1 MSRQA
6 LVDVPRQ
13 DEHMAESHDEAPPR
27 NSDAERPRNSSP
39 RKRSD
44 ARAAAAIYRMH
55 HADKERLR
63 SEAAAAGLTMQQ
75 LFELRMFGE
84 ARPVGPFGRTRKLN
98 NPEKAE
104 ELPLAG

>member
-6 LVDVPRQ
+6 LVDVQRQ
-13 DEHMAESHDEAPPR
+13 DEHMAESHDEDPPR
-27 NSDAERPRNSSP
+27 NPDAGRPRNASA

-44 ARAAAAIYRMH
+44 AREIAAIYRMH
-55 HADKERLR
+55 RADKERLR
-63 SEAAAAGLTMQQ
+63 CEAAAAGLTMQR

-84 ARPVGPFGRTRKLN
+84 ARPSYGRPRKLN

>member
-1 MSRQA
+1 
-6 LVDVPRQ
+6 
-13 DEHMAESHDEAPPR
+13 MAESHDEDPPR
-27 NSDAERPRNSSP
+27 NPDAGRPRNSSP

-84 ARPVGPFGRTRKLN
+84 ARPSYGRPRKLN

>member
-1 MSRQA
+1 
-6 LVDVPRQ
+6 
-13 DEHMAESHDEAPPR
+13 MAESHDEDPPR
-27 NSDAERPRNSSP
+27 NPDAERPRNSSA

-44 ARAAAAIYRMH
+44 AREAAAIYRMH
-55 HADKERLR
+55 RADKERLR

-84 ARPVGPFGRTRKLN
+84 ARPVGPFGRTRKLDKAE
-98 NPEKAE
+98 EKAE